1 MFIKAG
7 GGDWD
12 GGGRS
17 PHILQQDENQSYGHF
32 IQVWDT

>member
-7 GGDWD
+7 GVIEM
-12 GGGRS
+12 GGSS

-32 IQVWDT
+32 IQVWYT